1 MRLKPTETPRV
12 WHRATA
18 IVSISFGKP
27 DIGNSLFHQH
37 PLERMLK
44 AVRLKGE
51 GLDLAIDTKNPEK

>member
-1 MRLKPTETPRV
+1 MLLKPTETLRV

-18 IVSISFGKP
+18 TVSIYFGKP

-51 GLDLAIDTKNPEK
+51 GLDPAINTKNPEK